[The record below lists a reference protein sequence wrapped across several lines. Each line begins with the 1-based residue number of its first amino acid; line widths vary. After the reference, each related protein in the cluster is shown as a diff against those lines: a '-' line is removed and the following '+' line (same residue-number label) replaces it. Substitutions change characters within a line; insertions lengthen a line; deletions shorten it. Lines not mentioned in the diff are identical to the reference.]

1 MVRFLDEKLEPL
13 TLVEIINM
21 KILAKLPIAIVMAVL
36 SACSSGGN
44 KADAAKDSS
53 SVNKMA
59 EIAADTVTANKGLLL
74 VPGTSAG
81 KLSIG
86 QDAREAYVTLG
97 KADAG
102 DAAMQKSVAIWY
114 TDHDPKSYATAIYTV
129 RDTGDNPSALIRQI
143 RVTSPAFKTADAIGV
158 SSTLGEI
165 QKKYTLNKIT
175 DVTDSGT
182 SLELYDSMAGIA
194 FETDGKGICRAVII
208 HKADEGLKLTSLPL
222 R

>member
-1 MVRFLDEKLEPL
+1 
-13 TLVEIINM
+13 M
-21 KILAKLPIAIVMAVL
+21 KILTKFSVAVVIALL
-36 SACSSGGN
+36 SACSPGGE
-44 KADAAKDSS
+44 KADTAKDSS
-53 SVNKMA
+53 TVDTLTNMSADSVRTNQ
-59 EIAADTVTANKGLLL
+59 GLLL
-74 VPGTSAG
+74 VPGSSAG

-86 QDAREAYVTLG
+86 QDAREAYAELG

-114 TDHDPKSYATAIYTV
+114 KDHDPKSYATAIYTV
-129 RDTGDNPSALIRQI
+129 RDTGANPSALIRQI

-182 SLELYDSMAGIA
+182 PLELYDSMAGIA
-194 FETDGKGICRAVII
+194 FETDSKGICRAVII

>member
-1 MVRFLDEKLEPL
+1 
-13 TLVEIINM
+13 M
-21 KILAKLPIAIVMAVL
+21 KILTKFSVAVVIALL
-36 SACSSGGN
+36 SACSPGGE
-44 KADAAKDSS
+44 KADTAKDSS
-53 SVNKMA
+53 TVDTLTNMSADSVRTNQ
-59 EIAADTVTANKGLLL
+59 GLLL
-74 VPGTSAG
+74 VPGSSAG

-86 QDAREAYVTLG
+86 QDAREAYAELG

-114 TDHDPKSYATAIYTV
+114 TGA
-129 RDTGDNPSALIRQI
+129 NPSALIRQI

-182 SLELYDSMAGIA
+182 QLELYDSMAGIA
-194 FETDGKGICRAVII
+194 FETDSKGICRAVII